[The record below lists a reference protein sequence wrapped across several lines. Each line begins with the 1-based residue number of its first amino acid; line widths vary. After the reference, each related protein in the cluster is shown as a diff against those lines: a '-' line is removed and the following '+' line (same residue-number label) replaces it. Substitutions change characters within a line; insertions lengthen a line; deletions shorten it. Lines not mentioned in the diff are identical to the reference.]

1 MMIFPLWP
9 FWRYTP
15 WGWCAAAFWNCCELM
30 RVRVPFAPWV
40 FGLIV
45 NRRPAPPRDEG
56 ETQ

>member
-1 MMIFPLWP
+1 MIFPLWP